1 MRAAGDCITNSRN
14 GAMRCQLQRSWKNGA
29 DPSVGRTVRS
39 SGLGSA
45 IKASTPARSGSTH
58 SPKAWRRTTTPF
70 FWKSATMSAVTG
82 TASGILHLI
91 PEGQFSTK
99 HATAP
104 RRLLQLDIE
113 LLQQRRE
120 EGPVVGDL
128 SGEVGRRLVVRI
140 LRHQEKLLLH
150 VGRGGEAR
158 DLVGDAAGDG
168 GRQALWPEQAEP
180 GPVAEAFQV
189 EADLLRRGHVRQGG
203 GPDLGAAPPEPP

>member
-29 DPSVGRTVRS
+29 DPSAGRTVRS
-39 SGLGSA
+39 RGLGSA

-70 FWKSATMSAVTG
+70 FWKSATMLSVTG
-82 TASGILHLI
+82 TSSGILLLN
-91 PEGQFSTK
+91 PDGQFSTK

-113 LLQQRRE
+113 LLQQCRE

-128 SGEVGRRLVVRI
+128 SGEAGRRLMVRI

-150 VGRGGEAR
+150 VGRGGDAG
-158 DLVGDAAGDG
+158 DLLGDAAGDG
-168 GRQALWPEQAEP
+168 RRQALRREQAEP
-180 GPVAEAFQV
+180 APGAEAV
-189 EADLLRRGHVRQGG
+189 A
-203 GPDLGAAPPEPP
+203 